1 MTVHLQGS
9 GGSKHGTAGPP
20 HRQSGGELVRMQQVG
35 KQCAAS
41 PDQQTATRGLR
52 RMRMFIARCGP
63 SPKGCIGIIL
73 ARRGPTA
80 APERPN
86 RTLLGK
92 GATAA
97 RLTRLTSGRR
107 RSLRGLYNK
116 ILSLLEGSNKP
127 YRWRQAAYT
136 LRLLRV
142 RTKGEGRTFAS
153 APSVASAGVGLLCA
167 RLIAARPIAAGSS
180 DETDAADAIF
190 GPRAHPNHPAS
201 GATLTRERDF
211 DAESA
216 EKRLRPS

>member
-1 MTVHLQGS
+1 MVFSS
-9 GGSKHGTAGPP
+9 GADSFPAGPQAGP
-20 HRQSGGELVRMQQVG
+20 GSRVLPKFSGLARPPIYECGDRLSRAKAGVH
-35 KQCAAS
+35 ANAS
-41 PDQQTATRGLR
+41 VFLDDQRLCPV
-52 RMRMFIARCGP
+52 ICGQ
-63 SPKGCIGIIL
+63 L
-73 ARRGPTA
+73 ARRGLTA